1 MAFRVHGQTSRP
13 LPFESREDGY
23 VHEKWAIFTD
33 ADTLTDI
40 VGRFRQVH
48 PSMRLGTYSGKGGQ
62 YTEPGSNRMRGVERG
77 EIKHRF
83 LRGEIDVLVC
93 TDAAAEGINLQ
104 TADLIIN
111 YDLPWNPMKVEQ
123 RIGRIDRIGQSHD
136 RISLLNLCY
145 VDSAEQ
151 IVYDRLLTRL
161 AEAGGVVGEQQI
173 SMLPV
178 NEDEFAQLAR
188 GTLHE
193 EVLFKRAR
201 ESIRLQQQ
209 RTETMEIPAAQL
221 YEIYLRLQDKQD
233 RNPAPVTL
241 DNIWDA
247 LSRSDYLQQA
257 GSVVAAGKPV
267 IALDG
272 LRNIPEKT
280 RLTANQQLYEK
291 GDPDTDG
298 PLCFAS
304 YGEPVFDQLVKCFT
318 DFELPGCAVR
328 LEEAVPEMNAAVV
341 ACAVSCIG
349 NDGQPETRLITR
361 YSDLNGLVPDEK
373 KTPGP
378 GDLKA
383 AKQQCTD

>member
-1 MAFRVHGQTSRP
+1 MIVGADLNADDVAAILAGDESRMAARLNRELEDRGAWPEDVQHGVSLLAWMVSSGCLEVRVVFRVHGQTGRP

-62 YTEPGSNRMRGVERG
+62 YTEPGSNKMRGVERD

-136 RISLLNLCY
+136 RISVLNLCY

-178 NEDEFAQLAR
+178 NE
-188 GTLHE
+188 
-193 EVLFKRAR
+193 
-201 ESIRLQQQ
+201 
-209 RTETMEIPAAQL
+209 ML
-221 YEIYLRLQDKQD
+221 Y
-233 RNPAPVTL
+233 
-241 DNIWDA
+241 
-247 LSRSDYLQQA
+247 
-257 GSVVAAGKPV
+257 
-267 IALDG
+267 
-272 LRNIPEKT
+272 
-280 RLTANQQLYEK
+280 LY
-291 GDPDTDG
+291 
-298 PLCFAS
+298 
-304 YGEPVFDQLVKCFT
+304 V
-318 DFELPGCAVR
+318 
-328 LEEAVPEMNAAVV
+328 
-341 ACAVSCIG
+341 
-349 NDGQPETRLITR
+349 
-361 YSDLNGLVPDEK
+361 
-373 KTPGP
+373 
-378 GDLKA
+378 
-383 AKQQCTD
+383 